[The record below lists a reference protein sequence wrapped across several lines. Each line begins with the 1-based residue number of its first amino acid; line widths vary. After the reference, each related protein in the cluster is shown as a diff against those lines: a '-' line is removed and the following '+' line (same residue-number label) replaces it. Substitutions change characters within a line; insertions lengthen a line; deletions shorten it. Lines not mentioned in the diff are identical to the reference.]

1 MVSNLLQHNL
11 TQSLTQTVRTFGPTY
26 YIVHGILGGAGMAYA
41 AQREKYLQVPLA
53 FFFPYFYGGYH
64 LYKNKDSVVQW
75 VHKCPRISMV
85 LRTHTLK
92 E

>member
-1 MVSNLLQHNL
+1 M
-11 TQSLTQTVRTFGPTY
+11 G
-26 YIVHGILGGAGMAYA
+26 YA

-64 LYKNKDSVVQW
+64 LYKNKDSVVKW

-85 LRTHTLK
+85 LRTPTLK